1 MDRIVLDERGV
12 IPWID
17 LAYLGFAQGWE
28 ADSEVA
34 RKIADR
40 FDECIVCI
48 TLSKSFGI
56 YRDRAGALFV
66 ITRPLEK
73 SKSSVWSLRLYA
85 LARRTPQIMAHQWFV
100 QSWAIQNCKTCG

>member
-40 FDECIVCI
+40 FDEC
-48 TLSKSFGI
+48 
-56 YRDRAGALFV
+56 
-66 ITRPLEK
+66 
-73 SKSSVWSLRLYA
+73 SVWSLRLYA

-100 QSWAIQNCKTCG
+100 QSWAIQN